1 MPETDAAPGAG
12 TAAPVAQATQLEPG
26 PGQSFSPP
34 YRLYVLVMLTVVYVF
49 NFLDRQLLVILQEP
63 IKAELGLSD
72 TQLGLLSGLA
82 FAVVYAT
89 FALPI
94 SQLAERWNR
103 RSLISISLAVWSG
116 MTAITGF
123 VSNFTQLL
131 LARAAVGIGEAGASP
146 ASHSIISDIF
156 PLNRRATALAFY
168 SSGINIGILAGFLIG
183 GWINEFFGWRVAFVV
198 AGVPGILLAV
208 ILRFTIR
215 EPAKGQGQGIRV
227 EGKPPKFF
235 DTAKGLWSRVSF
247 RHMAW
252 AGMLQTLMNFG
263 IINWM
268 PSFMIRTHGM
278 STGEV
283 GTWLALSIGVAGAL
297 GTFGGGW
304 LADRLAEKDRRYY
317 QWVPAGS
324 VILLVP
330 LMSVVLLMT
339 NSTLAMLV
347 FMIPACLQSMVLGP
361 LLAST
366 HALAD
371 IRSKAVASA
380 ILFFITNLIGVGLGP
395 LSIGMVSDYLE
406 PSYGT
411 DSLRWALLSVVVVI
425 GLWCVIHY
433 VLAAR
438 TFREDCAAVAAQN
451 TSSSASA

>member
-1 MPETDAAPGAG
+1 MPDSGPAPETAPD
-12 TAAPVAQATQLEPG
+12 
-26 PGQSFSPP
+26 PGQSFSPS

-94 SQLAERWNR
+94 AQLAERWNR
-103 RSLISISLAVWSG
+103 RSLISISLALWSG

-123 VSNFTQLL
+123 VNNFTQLL

-168 SSGINIGILAGFLIG
+168 SAGINIGILAGFLIG
-183 GWINEFFGWRVAFVV
+183 GWINEFFGWRMAFVV
-198 AGVPGILLAV
+198 AGVPGIVLAV
-208 ILRFTIR
+208 VLRFTVR
-215 EPAKGQGQGIRV
+215 EPIKGQGQGLKV
-227 EGKPPKFF
+227 EGKTPKFIE
-235 DTAKGLWSRVSF
+235 TAKGLWSKVSF

-252 AGMLQTLMNFG
+252 AAMLQTLMNFG
-263 IINWM
+263 IVNWM

-283 GTWLALSIGVAGAL
+283 GTWLALSLGVAGAL
-297 GTFGGGW
+297 GTFGGGL
-304 LADRLAEKDRRYY
+304 LADRLAERDRRYY

-324 VILLVP
+324 VLIMVP
-330 LMSVVLLMT
+330 LMAVVLQLG
-339 NSTLAMLV
+339 NSTLAMLL
-347 FMIPACLQSMVLGP
+347 FMVPACLMSMVMGP

-380 ILFFITNLIGVGLGP
+380 ILFFITNLLGVGLGP
-395 LSIGMVSDYLE
+395 LTIGMVSDYLE
-406 PSYGT
+406 PAYGT
-411 DSLRWALLSVVVVI
+411 DSLRWALLSVVVLI
-425 GLWCVIHY
+425 GLWCAVHY
-433 VLAAR
+433 LLAAR
-438 TFREDCAAVAAQN
+438 TFRQDCTEVESQRPV
-451 TSSSASA
+451 

>member
-1 MPETDAAPGAG
+1 MTDSKKFDS
-12 TAAPVAQATQLEPG
+12 AT
-26 PGQSFSPP
+26 
-34 YRLYVLVMLTVVYVF
+34 YRNYVLGMLTLVYVF

-63 IKAELGLSD
+63 IKEELGLSD

-131 LARAAVGIGEAGASP
+131 FARAAVGIGEAGASP

-156 PLNRRATALAFY
+156 PINRRATALAFY

-183 GWINEFFGWRVAFVV
+183 GWINEFFGWRMAFVV
-198 AGVPGILLAV
+198 AGVPGILLALV
-208 ILRFTIR
+208 LRFTIA
-215 EPAKGQGQGIRV
+215 EPIKGQGQGIRV
-227 EGKPPKFF
+227 EGKTPKFL
-235 DTAKGLWSRVSF
+235 DTARGLWGKSSF

-252 AGMLQTLMNFG
+252 AATLQTLMNFG

-268 PSFMIRTHGM
+268 PSFMIRIHGM

-304 LADRLAEKDRRYY
+304 LSDRLAERDRRYY
-317 QWVPAGS
+317 QWVPAAS
-324 VILLVP
+324 VLILVP

-339 NSTLAMLV
+339 DSTLAMLV
-347 FMIPACLQSMVLGP
+347 FMIPACLQSVCLGP

-380 ILFFITNLIGVGLGP
+380 ILFFITNLVGVGLGP
-395 LSIGMVSDYLE
+395 LSIGIVSDYLE

-425 GLWCVIHY
+425 GLWCAVHY
-433 VLAAR
+433 LLAAR
-438 TFREDCAAVAAQN
+438 TFRQDSEIPAAVANSLA
-451 TSSSASA
+451 ARGG